1 MKKEHRKY
9 FCIFGGGAVRGI
21 VYLGAI
27 RAMKEKNIEITGY
40 AGASAGS
47 IAAVITALEY
57 SDEEMAE
64 IFNSIDYMLFRDLN
78 FSFKIELAISKG
90 EVFTDKIRAIIEK
103 KMGTKEPVT
112 FKDFPK
118 NIYIVTSNL
127 TTGESVIFSKETTP
141 DFEVAQAVRISSGF
155 PGLMNPVELNGE
167 YLVDGDLAKPC
178 ALSQLSSLLNP
189 ENEKILEFRIE
200 GTKKQK
206 LPTNP
211 LSFLNN
217 GIDFLNNI
225 STDNAVK
232 TFGGKE
238 KYDFIVFPVEDILL
252 FDFNLSTEQKDY
264 LVDLG
269 YKTTIEFFENTLPKK
284 EKEFLTC
291 YSEMKNMLES
301 SFSDL
306 INRKYDKAKDKILLY
321 ISKNYKIFG
330 RLDKRITDKLDEIAE
345 SFNDDIK
352 KVFFIIPTMD
362 NHQLVKSL
370 IKKLISMLDEKINSN
385 YE

>member
-1 MKKEHRKY
+1 MAEKY
-9 FCIFGGGAVRGI
+9 FCIFGGGAVRGL
-21 VYLGAI
+21 VYLGAV
-27 RAMKEKNIEITGY
+27 RALREKNVEITGY

-47 IAAVITALEY
+47 IAAVLTALDY

-64 IFNSIDYMLFRDLN
+64 IFNGIDYMLFRDLN
-78 FSFKIELAISKG
+78 FSFKIELALSKG
-90 EVFTDKIRAIIEK
+90 EVFTDKIRGIIAK
-103 KMGTKEPVT
+103 KIGTDEPVT

-178 ALSQLSSLLNP
+178 ALSQISPLLNP
-189 ENEKILEFRIE
+189 KDEKILEFRIE
-200 GTKKQK
+200 GTKKQA

-232 TFGGKE
+232 TFGNRE
-238 KYDFIVFPVEDILL
+238 KYDYIVFPVKDILL
-252 FDFNLSTEQKDY
+252 FDFNISKEQRDY

-269 YKTTIEFFENTLPKK
+269 YKTTNDFFDVTLRKKKK
-284 EKEFLTC
+284 EISLF
-291 YSEMKNMLES
+291 YAEMKNEFEKSYENL
-301 SFSDL
+301 L
-306 INRKYDKAKDKILLY
+306 KKKYDKAKEIILSY
-321 ISKNYKIFG
+321 ISKNYKIFD
-330 RLDKRITDKLDEIAE
+330 RLDERIINKLDETAKMFE
-345 SFNDDIK
+345 DEIK
-352 KVFFIIPTMD
+352 RAFFVIPTME
-362 NHQLVKSL
+362 NH
-370 IKKLISMLDEKINSN
+370 KKAQNMLNDLISKLDEKLR
-385 YE
+385 